1 MVEWLKSKLTI
12 ILIICL
18 LGCGTTIFFM
28 KLSINSKNKK
38 IEALELQVKGFKLQ
52 IDITNA
58 IITNDRILYAKKKKL
73 LEELFI
79 IGNDVDKLVSFLNRL
94 YNNNN

>member
-1 MVEWLKSKLTI
+1 MIEWLKNKLTI

-38 IEALELQVKGFKLQ
+38 IEALELQIKGFKLQ

-73 LEELFI
+73 LEELFA
-79 IGNDVDKLVSFLNRL
+79 IGNDVDKLVGFLNRL
-94 YNNNN
+94 YNGNN